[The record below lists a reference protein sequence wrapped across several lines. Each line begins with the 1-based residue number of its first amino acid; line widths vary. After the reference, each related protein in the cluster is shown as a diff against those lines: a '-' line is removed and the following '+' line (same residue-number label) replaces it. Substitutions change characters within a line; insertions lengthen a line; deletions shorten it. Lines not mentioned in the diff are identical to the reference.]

1 MRGPYDDIINLPH
14 HVSDKRPQ
22 MSMQD
27 RAAQFSPFAALTGYD
42 SAIHETAR
50 LTDSKLE
57 LTEETMALLNMKLQ
71 AVKDS
76 ITEQPEILFTYFKP
90 DEKKSGGTYVT
101 VSGTV
106 KKMDDYERLI
116 VLQSGITIPIDDLL
130 DIEGEIF
137 SSLQY

>member
-42 SAIHETAR
+42 SAIRETAR
-50 LTDSKLE
+50 LTDTKLE
-57 LTEETMALLNMKLQ
+57 LTEETMAVLNTRLQ
-71 AVKDS
+71 MVADS
-76 ITEQPEILFTYFKP
+76 IAEQPELSFTYFKP
-90 DEKKSGGTYVT
+90 DEKKSGGAYVT
-101 VSGTV
+101 VSGAV
-106 KKMDDYERLI
+106 KKVDDYERLVI
-116 VLQSGITIPIDDLL
+116 LQSGERIPIDNLL

-137 SSLQY
+137 SVLQ

>member
-106 KKMDDYERLI
+106 KKVDDYERLV

-137 SSLQY
+137 SALQY